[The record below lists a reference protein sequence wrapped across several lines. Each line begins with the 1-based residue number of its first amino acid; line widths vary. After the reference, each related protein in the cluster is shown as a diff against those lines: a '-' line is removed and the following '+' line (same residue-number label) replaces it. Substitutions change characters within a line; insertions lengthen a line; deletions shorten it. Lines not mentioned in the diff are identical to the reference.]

1 MVSHLY
7 SDTRLNF
14 FMRHRCSIS
23 VCVKCFKNYLWDNIF
38 ALEKMLHWLST
49 AITRKPKVFFHGW
62 FEPTLSL
69 HPYSIKLFI
78 VFFSPTNIF
87 LFFFSFFLPFS
98 LSSSLS
104 FFFPFIFLFLQFFGN
119 LKALTHLKLS
129 LKNSSSYL
137 LSWLTV
143 N

>member
-14 FMRHRCSIS
+14 FMRHRYSIS
-23 VCVKCFKNYLWDNIF
+23 VCVKCFRNHLSDNIF
-38 ALEKMLHWLST
+38 ALEKILHWLST
-49 AITRKPKVFFHGW
+49 AIRRKPKLFFHGQ

-69 HPYSIKLFI
+69 HPYPIKLFI

-98 LSSSLS
+98 LSSFLPS
-104 FFFPFIFLFLQFFGN
+104 FFPFLSFPFSSIIWKPQGTNLFEI
-119 LKALTHLKLS
+119 KLE
-129 LKNSSSYL
+129 
-137 LSWLTV
+137 
-143 N
+143 